1 MSLSLLLFRLHTN
14 TVESHS
20 QNTPG
25 LHKLIGKTLNIL
37 RIIVVKTIFEWV
49 DCLFN
54 IFEDERIT

>member
-25 LHKLIGKTLNIL
+25 LPKLIGKTLNIL